1 MLTIF
6 CIARGFFYVICF
18 PQGQLWRG
26 SSLTHSILITVLY
39 LVWPNGYRK
48 PQKRTWNLHLIFV
61 KQLNSSLLQKTV
73 AAKNPENIYF
83 KFYANFMESNLCQ
96 HLELISSFKICQ
108 LIIDVYA
115 IAISIA
121 EFMLC
126 IKSFTSKIGRRCRKL
141 DQKMIFPQFVKP
153 SYI

>member
-1 MLTIF
+1 
-6 CIARGFFYVICF
+6 
-18 PQGQLWRG
+18 
-26 SSLTHSILITVLY
+26 
-39 LVWPNGYRK
+39 
-48 PQKRTWNLHLIFV
+48 
-61 KQLNSSLLQKTV
+61 
-73 AAKNPENIYF
+73 
-83 KFYANFMESNLCQ
+83 MESNLCQ

-126 IKSFTSKIGRRCRKL
+126 IKSVTSKIGRRCRKL